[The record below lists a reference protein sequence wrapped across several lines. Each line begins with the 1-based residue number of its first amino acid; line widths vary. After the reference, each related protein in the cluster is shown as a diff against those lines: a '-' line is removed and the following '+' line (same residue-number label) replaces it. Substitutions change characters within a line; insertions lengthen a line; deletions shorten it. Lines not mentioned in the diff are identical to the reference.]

1 MFDHYLYLWFLLLFL
16 VLLSGFFSGSETGM
30 MSLNRYRL
38 RHKARLGNKKSKRIL
53 SLLHRP
59 DRLLGVILLGNTFAN
74 ILASSIATLLAVH
87 YFGEVGLLLA
97 TILLTCVIL
106 IFSETAPKT
115 FAALYPERVANT
127 VCFILGWLLKLFYPL
142 VWFINTVANFTLR
155 LFGVEPKHNVVEQ
168 LSAEEFATLVTES
181 SSGIGVEKQNMM
193 LGVLSLSKVTIADVM
208 VPSNEVHGIDI
219 MASRDK
225 IESIILNSQCR
236 YLPVYE
242 GALNVIKGTLCVP
255 EILSL
260 MTKDDF
266 AVEQIKPL
274 LAPPYFIPEG
284 AVLGEQLNN
293 FRRHKC
299 SFGIVVDEY
308 EDVKG
313 IVTLQDVLEEIVGE
327 FSRDFSHYTSQIR
340 PLSDGAVL
348 VSGAINVRDLNRQMD
363 WNLPT
368 AGPKTLS
375 GLIIEYLEII
385 PSKGIGLRVS
395 GYPIEVTEVEDN
407 MVVWVKIWPNLKL
420 S

>member
-1 MFDHYLYLWFLLLFL
+1 MIKHYSYLWLLLLLL

-38 RHKARLGNKKSKRIL
+38 RHKVRQGDKASKQIL
-53 SLLHRP
+53 SLLLRP

-87 YFGEVGLLLA
+87 YLGEIGLVLA
-97 TILLTCVIL
+97 TVLLTCVIL

-115 FAALYPERVANT
+115 FAALYPERVAEA
-127 VCFILGWLLKLFYPL
+127 VCFILALLLKIFYPL
-142 VWFINTVANFTLR
+142 VWFINAVANVTLK
-155 LFGVEPKHNVVEQ
+155 LFGVRPKHSTVDQ
-168 LSAEEFATLVTES
+168 LSTEEFATLVSES
-181 SSGIGVEKQNMM
+181 SSGIGVEKQSMM

-219 MASRDK
+219 TTNQDK
-225 IESIILNSQCR
+225 IESTILNSHCR

-242 GALNVIKGTLCVP
+242 GSLNVIRGTLYVP
-255 EILSL
+255 KLLVL
-260 MTKDDF
+260 MTKGAF
-266 AVEQIKPL
+266 TVEQIKPL
-274 LAPPYFIPEG
+274 LEPPYFIPEG
-284 AVLGEQLNN
+284 AVLGEQLNK
-293 FRRHKC
+293 FRQHKC

-308 EDVKG
+308 QDIKG

-340 PLSDGAVL
+340 PLADGAVL
-348 VSGAINVRDLNRQMD
+348 VSGAINIRDLNRQMD
-363 WNLPT
+363 WALPT

-375 GLIIEYLEII
+375 GLVVEHLELI

-395 GYPIEVTEVEDN
+395 GYPMEVTEVEDN